1 MSSIVSPPKTP
12 TGTSPRD
19 ARQVAL
25 RDAANSGGDILV
37 PHILL
42 RLEDDLERAHM
53 REAFWIS
60 VAVHVLAVIL
70 VVMSPKIFGFRPIQL
85 ASPED
90 IMRNKQLTYLDMP
103 PDMQTP
109 PPKVRPDAK
118 LSDKN
123 RIAESRHPEIDKK
136 TLEELRKAGPPPPPG
151 PQTPPAESA
160 PSPQGVQTPQPPQQ
174 QAQNIPPVQDPR
186 LALPQQT

>member
-12 TGTSPRD
+12 AGTASQDR
-19 ARQVAL
+19 RQAAPW
-25 RDAANSGGDILV
+25 DAANPGGDILV

-53 REAFWIS
+53 REAFWLS

-70 VVMSPKIFGFRPIQL
+70 VVMSPKIFGFKPIQL

-123 RIAESRHPEIDKK
+123 RIAESRHPTIDQK
-136 TLEELRKAGPPPPPG
+136 TLEEMRKAGPPKPPG
-151 PQTPPAESA
+151 QQAPPAESA
-160 PSPQGVQTPQPPQQ
+160 PEQQGMQAPQ

-186 LALPQQT
+186 LAM